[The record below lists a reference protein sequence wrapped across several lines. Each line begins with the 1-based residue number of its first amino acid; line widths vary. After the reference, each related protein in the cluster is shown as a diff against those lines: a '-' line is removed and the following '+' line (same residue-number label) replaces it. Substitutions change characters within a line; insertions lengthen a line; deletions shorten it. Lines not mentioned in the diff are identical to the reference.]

1 MHEFKVA
8 IATLSLAVLVGHAAI
23 GCSHAAQRPACA
35 PERLAEI
42 EAAYVS
48 EVVFACEGY
57 TLSTCP
63 RYLEI
68 RAHYDALRE
77 SWVQCK

>member
-1 MHEFKVA
+1 MPEFRLA
-8 IATLSLAVLVGHAAI
+8 IIALSLAVLVAF
-23 GCSHAAQRPACA
+23 GCASAVQRPACA

-42 EAAYVS
+42 EAAYVT

-57 TLSTCP
+57 TLATCP

-68 RAHYDALRE
+68 RDHYDALRE
-77 SWVQCK
+77 EWVQCR